1 MTNKMVP
8 VSFRKRPV
16 VIEAMLH
23 DGSEAAASAIAR
35 WANAND
41 EPMDDPTI
49 TFMVN
54 AERPGEAF
62 DMVIQ
67 TLEGGMSASVGDWI
81 IRGVKGE
88 HYACK
93 PDIFAMTYEAAA
105 PEPPSVE
112 AGELPPLPSP
122 AHPTHSIGP
131 LWSAKQ
137 MLAYGAIC
145 ASRPAP
151 VGVVDDAMVE
161 RACEAYW
168 IHWNL
173 RGYYNAG
180 SKAAK
185 RKLMMPALQA
195 AALTPAAPVAESV
208 AEYVSGYCAS
218 CGSPCDIDGTS
229 IAHPNKVSDPPPVA
243 AGLTDAERA
252 FVDELG
258 VTLQG
263 PGPVIG
269 MTKAMAG
276 SLYSAIRRLAASPV
290 SGGTGNG

>member
-1 MTNKMVP
+1 MTNKMVQLP
-8 VSFRKRPV
+8 VAEEMVTIALRAIFRADPLGQKDELWPDNMRADV
-16 VIEAMLH
+16 RRGIE
-23 DGSEAAASAIAR
+23 SAI
-35 WANAND
+35 
-41 EPMDDPTI
+41 
-49 TFMVN
+49 
-54 AERPGEAF
+54 
-62 DMVIQ
+62 
-67 TLEGGMSASVGDWI
+67 
-81 IRGVKGE
+81 
-88 HYACK
+88 
-93 PDIFAMTYEAAA
+93 AAA

-243 AGLTDAERA
+243 AGLTVEEADYLRQLEMHIQGDATGSM
-252 FVDELG
+252 VVMD
-258 VTLQG
+258 Q
-263 PGPVIG
+263 
-269 MTKAMAG
+269 AMARG
-276 SLYSAIRRLAASPV
+276 LASIIRRIAASPV
-290 SGGTGNG
+290 SGGKV